1 MRAYFIPSVPTFIQ
15 ESWKHDGTYTEENWP
30 SDAIL
35 LTEEETN
42 AYWMIPPPKG
52 QKLGVVK
59 GKPAWVDI
67 PPPTQEELI
76 QYAEREKKRL
86 INVANDFINSKQWPG
101 KAAIG
106 RLKGNELVQYNRLII
121 LIPLNQQTH
130 QQHLILTGLRCQY
143 WNLLWIEIFNVGEAL
158 RQK

>member
-1 MRAYFIPSVPTFIQ
+1 MRAYFVPSVPTFIP
-15 ESWKHDGTYTEENWP
+15 ESWKNDGTYTEENWP

-67 PPPTQEELI
+67 PPPSQDELI
-76 QYAEREKKRL
+76 MAAERKREFLLREAQETISFWQTELQLGIISDEDKASL
-86 INVANDFINSKQWPG
+86 IAWMNYIKAVQAVDTSKAPDITWPTPP
-101 KAAIG
+101 AA
-106 RLKGNELVQYNRLII
+106 
-121 LIPLNQQTH
+121 
-130 QQHLILTGLRCQY
+130 
-143 WNLLWIEIFNVGEAL
+143 
-158 RQK
+158 

>member
-67 PPPTQEELI
+67 PPPSQDELI
-76 QYAEREKKRL
+76 MAAERKREFLLREAQETISFWQTELQLGIISDEDKASL
-86 INVANDFINSKQWPG
+86 IAWMNYIKAVQAVDTSKAPDITWPTPP
-101 KAAIG
+101 AA
-106 RLKGNELVQYNRLII
+106 
-121 LIPLNQQTH
+121 
-130 QQHLILTGLRCQY
+130 
-143 WNLLWIEIFNVGEAL
+143 
-158 RQK
+158 

>member
-1 MRAYFIPSVPTFIQ
+1 MRAYFIPSVPTFIH

-106 RLKGNELVQYNRLII
+106 RLKGNELVQYN
-121 LIPLNQQTH
+121 
-130 QQHLILTGLRCQY
+130 
-143 WNLLWIEIFNVGEAL
+143 LWLDYLDSLESTDASTAPDIDWPEMPI
-158 RQK
+158 